1 MWVWG
6 VFARMGRVCVTVVCV
21 CVWVGGWVWVGV
33 FAWLVCVAG
42 VVCVWLVCERVCV
55 LLGSACGGGVCVWCG
70 KCV

>member
-1 MWVWG
+1 V
-6 VFARMGRVCVTVVCV
+6 A
-21 CVWVGGWVWVGV
+21 WVWVGV

>member
-1 MWVWG
+1 MYVTFMYVVVEVGSGCLAMGSVMWVG
-6 VFARMGRVCVTVVCV
+6 M
-21 CVWVGGWVWVGV
+21 